1 MNTINNKRK
10 KDTIEKIEKSL
21 LTLLKEKD
29 LKEITVTDICTHTKI
44 NRSTFYSNFIDI
56 FSLANEISKKI
67 ENQIIESLTK
77 EKSSKDP
84 VLNLFNHIYNN
95 KNLYITFFK
104 LREGNKI
111 NFKNWNVSLSTKLF
125 DDFFTD
131 YHIEFFESGIN
142 GLILKWIETDF
153 ILTPNEM
160 NEIIK
165 NEYKS
170 KEL

>member
-10 KDTIEKIEKSL
+10 KDTIEKIEKTL
-21 LTLLKEKD
+21 LNLLKEKD
-29 LKEITVTDICTHTKI
+29 LKEITVTDICTHSKI

-56 FSLANEISKKI
+56 FSLADEISQKI
-67 ENQIIESLTK
+67 ESQIIESLSK
-77 EKSSKDP
+77 EKNSKDP

-95 KNLYITFFK
+95 KELYITFFK
-104 LREGNKI
+104 LSPLKKI
-111 NFKNWNVSLSTKLF
+111 NFKNWNIYLSTKLF
-125 DDFFTD
+125 DDFFND

-153 ILTPNEM
+153 ALTPTEM